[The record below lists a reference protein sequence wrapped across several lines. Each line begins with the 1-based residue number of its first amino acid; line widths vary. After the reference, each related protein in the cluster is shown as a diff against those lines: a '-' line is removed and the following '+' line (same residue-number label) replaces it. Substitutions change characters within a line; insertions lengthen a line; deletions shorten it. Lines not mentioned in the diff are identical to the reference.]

1 MKRVPSKKNGTM
13 TTGAVSAF
21 RDDALGTMDATAL
34 AERIAAGEISAL
46 EAVEAAMERAR
57 AVNPRLNA
65 IVSYTFDRAR
75 EEATRGL
82 TGPFAGVPI
91 FIKDN
96 DDAPGAPTLFGSF
109 AVRDKIKS
117 RSSRFTR
124 QLLSTGLVS
133 LGKSALPEF
142 GLTATT
148 EPLLTGPTRN
158 PWNTGHSTGGSSGG
172 SAALVASGVVPMAH
186 GNDGGGS
193 IRIPAACCGLVGL
206 KPTRGRLAP
215 MEGTALMP
223 IRIPHQGVLT
233 RTVRDTARFYMAAE
247 RYRRNRVLPEIG
259 LVEGP
264 GKKRLRIG
272 LFTDRLDRS
281 APHPEATALTV
292 KTGALCE
299 RLGHSV
305 ELMPN
310 PIDSSLVEDF
320 LIYWGMMAFSI
331 THFGKSMSG
340 PGFDKSKL
348 DPWTKGMTDFFWKNK
363 GKTASVIRRLKKN
376 AMKYDELFLRYDL
389 LLCPTVGH
397 PVPEIGHLAPDLP
410 FDTAMERIVDFSS
423 FTPAQNVR
431 GAPAISL
438 PMGFS
443 KSGLPMGAQFAAP
456 WGMERTLLELAFEIE
471 EAGPWPLIT
480 GGGTFRGKAKK
491 TPRRAAR

>member
-1 MKRVPSKKNGTM
+1 MKRAPSKKIGTQ

-34 AERIAAGEISAL
+34 AEKIAAGEISAL
-46 EAVEAAMERAR
+46 EAVDAAIERAR

-75 EEATRGL
+75 EQAARGPA
-82 TGPFAGVPI
+82 GPFGGVPT

-109 AVRDKIKS
+109 AVRGNVKS

-124 QLLSTGLVS
+124 QLLSTGLVP

-148 EPLLTGPTRN
+148 ESLLTGPTRN

-233 RTVRDTARFYMAAE
+233 RTVRDTALFYAAAE
-247 RYRRNRVLPEIG
+247 RYRRNRALPEIG

-264 GKKRLRIG
+264 AKKRLRVG
-272 LFTDRLDRS
+272 LFTGRLDGS
-281 APHPEATALTV
+281 TPHPEATALTM

-299 RLGHSV
+299 GLGHSV

-331 THFGKSMSG
+331 TRFGASMAG

-348 DPWTKGMTDFFWKNK
+348 DPWSKGMADFYWKNK
-363 GKTASVIRRLKKN
+363 GKTLSVIRRLKKN
-376 AMKYDELFLRYDL
+376 AVKYDELFLRYDVL
-389 LLCPTVGH
+389 LSPTVGH

-410 FDTAMERIVDFSS
+410 FDVAMERIVAFSS
-423 FTPAQNVR
+423 YTPAHNVC

-456 WGMERTLLELAFEIE
+456 WGMERTLLEIAFEIE
-471 EAGPWPLIT
+471 EARPWPLVK
-480 GGGTFRGKAKK
+480 GGGASRGKAKK
-491 TPRRAAR
+491 TQPRAAR